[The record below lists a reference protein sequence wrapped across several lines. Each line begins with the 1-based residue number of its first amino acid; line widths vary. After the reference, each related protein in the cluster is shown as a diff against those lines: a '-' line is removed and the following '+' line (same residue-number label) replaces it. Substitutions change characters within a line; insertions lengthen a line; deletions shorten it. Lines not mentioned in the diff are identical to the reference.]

1 MPQSVDRLLKELT
14 LEEKASLCSGK
25 DFWTT
30 KAVDRLGL
38 RSWMMTDG
46 PHGLRKQKSGTDAGI
61 LGAVP
66 STCFPSGAGLASTWN
81 RDLIEEVG
89 RALGREAKA
98 EQVGVLLGPAV
109 NIKRSPL
116 CGRNFEYFSEDPYLA
131 GQMAKH
137 HILGVQSQGIGTSL
151 KHFAANNQEKDRM
164 TIDAI
169 VDERTLR
176 EIYLPAF
183 ETAVKEAQPWT
194 VMCSYNR
201 INGTYASQ
209 NRWLLTE
216 VLKEEWGHTGLVV
229 TDWGAADDRPSGIAA
244 GNELEMPGNGGIT
257 DADIVKAVKSK
268 KLSMVDLDKAVRR
281 ILELTLRVQENL
293 DAQAQVDFDVHHA
306 LARKAAAEGTVLLKN
321 EGNLL
326 PLKAK
331 KVAFVG
337 AFARTPRYQGGGSSH
352 ITPTR
357 MDDAVEETRKALP
370 GADIGYAAGYSPKGE
385 AVDPALVEEATTLAA
400 QAEVAVVFLG
410 LTDPLESE
418 GYDRR
423 HLGVP
428 ANHTHLL
435 DAVLAVQKNVVVVLS
450 NGSPIE
456 MPWVNRVPAIL
467 EGYLGGQAWGGAV
480 ADLLSGR
487 TSPSGR
493 LAETFPLR
501 LQDNPSYLN
510 FPGDAKKVEY
520 REGIFVGY
528 RHYDAAGVPVL
539 FPFGHGLTYTTFAYG
554 PLTLSKPTVF
564 DDQRLT
570 VSVEVTNTGS
580 ATGSEV
586 VQLYVGDQEAS
597 VLRPVRELKG
607 FVKVALAPG
616 EKTTVTFTL
625 DKRSWAFWSVA
636 DGDWRVE
643 TGEFE
648 LTVGS
653 SSRDLR
659 SSASVT
665 VRSTSPDKTHYDQNT
680 RLGDLID
687 HPVGGMFVR
696 TVMAELRKNFG
707 EYEPGSAEQQMMD
720 NMVAEMPLRNLVR
733 FAGGKLPPVVLDVL
747 VGVLNGLQPLSALE
761 RFFPK

>member
-1 MPQSVDRLLKELT
+1 MPKSVDQLLKELT

-30 KAVDRLGL
+30 KAIERLGIP
-38 RSWMMTDG
+38 SWMMTDG
-46 PHGLRKQKSGTDAGI
+46 PHGLRKQTSGTDAGL
-61 LGAVP
+61 LGSAP
-66 STCFPSGAGLASTWN
+66 ATCFPSGVGLASTWN

-116 CGRNFEYFSEDPYLA
+116 CGRNFEYLSEDPFLA

-164 TIDAI
+164 TIDAV
-169 VDERTLR
+169 VDDRTLR

-209 NRWLLTE
+209 NRWLLTQ
-216 VLKEEWGHTGLVV
+216 VLKEEWGHQGVVV

-257 DADIVKAVKSK
+257 DADIVQAVKSK
-268 KLSMVDLDKAVRR
+268 KLAMADLDKAVRR
-281 ILELTLRVQENL
+281 ILNLTLRVQQNL
-293 DAQAQVDFDVHHA
+293 DPQAKVDVEAHHA
-306 LARKAAAEGTVLLKN
+306 LARRVAAESMVLLKN
-321 EGNLL
+321 EGSLL
-326 PLKAK
+326 PLRAR
-331 KVAFVG
+331 KVALVG
-337 AFARTPRYQGGGSSH
+337 AFARAPRYQGGGSSH
-352 ITPTR
+352 ITPTK
-357 MDDAVEETRKALP
+357 MDDAVEETQKALP
-370 GADIGYAAGYSPKGE
+370 GVDIGFAPGYSLKSPQP
-385 AVDPALVEEATTLAA
+385 DPALIAEAAALAGG
-400 QAEVAVVFLG
+400 AEVAVVFLG
-410 LTDPLESE
+410 LTDPFESE

-423 HLGVP
+423 HLGIP
-428 ANHTHLL
+428 ANHTALL
-435 DAVLAVQKNVVVVLS
+435 EAVLAVQSRVVVVLS

-456 MPWVNRVPAIL
+456 MPWEARVPAIL

-487 TSPSGR
+487 TGPSGR
-493 LAETFPLR
+493 LAETFPRR

-510 FPGDAKKVEY
+510 FPGDAKRVEY

-528 RHYDAAGVPVL
+528 RHYDAAEVDVL

-554 PLTLSKPTVF
+554 PLTVSKQTVF
-564 DDQRLT
+564 DDQKLE
-570 VSVEVTNTGS
+570 VSVEVTNTGPV
-580 ATGSEV
+580 AGSEV
-586 VQLYVGDQEAS
+586 VQLYVGDRKAS

-607 FVKVALAPG
+607 FAKVALAPG
-616 EKTTVTFTL
+616 EKKTVSFTL
-625 DKRSWAFWSVA
+625 DQRSWAFWSVA
-636 DGDWRVE
+636 EGGWRVE
-643 TGEFE
+643 TGEFD
-648 LTVGS
+648 LSVGA

-659 SSASVT
+659 SSATVT
-665 VRSTSPDKTHYDQNT
+665 VRSTAPDKTHYDQNT
-680 RLGDLID
+680 RLGDLVD
-687 HPVGGMFVR
+687 HPVGGVFVR
-696 TVMAELRKNFG
+696 TVMAQMRKNFG

>member
-1 MPQSVDRLLKELT
+1 MPKTVDQLLKELT

-30 KAVDRLGL
+30 KAVERLGIP
-38 RSWMMTDG
+38 SWMMTDG
-46 PHGLRKQKSGTDAGI
+46 PHGLRKQKAGTDAGV
-61 LGAVP
+61 LGAIP
-66 STCFPSGAGLASTWN
+66 ATCFPSGVGLASTWN

-89 RALGREAKA
+89 QALGRESKA
-98 EQVGVLLGPAV
+98 EQVGVILGPAV

-116 CGRNFEYFSEDPYLA
+116 CGRNFEYLSEDPFLA

-137 HILGVQSQGIGTSL
+137 HILGVQSQGVGTSL

-164 TIDAI
+164 TIDAV
-169 VDERTLR
+169 VDDRTLR

-216 VLKEEWGHTGLVV
+216 VLKEQWGHRGVVV
-229 TDWGAADDRPSGIAA
+229 TDWGAADDRPAGIAA

-257 DADIVKAVKSK
+257 DADIVKAVKAK
-268 KLSMVDLDKAVRR
+268 TLSMADLDKAVRR
-281 ILELTLRVQENL
+281 VLELTLKVQENL
-293 DAQAQVDFDVHHA
+293 DPQAQVDFDAHHA
-306 LARKAAAEGTVLLKN
+306 LARRVAAESMVLLKN
-321 EGNLL
+321 DANLL

-352 ITPTR
+352 ITPTK
-357 MDDAVEETRKALP
+357 MDDAVEEAQKAVP
-370 GADIGYAAGYSPKGE
+370 GVEVGFAAGYSPKSE
-385 AVDPALVEEATTLAA
+385 AVDPALVTEAVALARNA
-400 QAEVAVVFLG
+400 DVAVVFLG
-410 LTDPLESE
+410 LTDPFESE

-423 HLGVP
+423 HLGIP
-428 ANHTHLL
+428 ANHTRLL
-435 DAVLAVQKNVVVVLS
+435 DEVLAVQKNVVVVLS

-456 MPWVNRVPAIL
+456 MPWANRVPAIL

-480 ADLLSGR
+480 ADLLFGR
-487 TSPSGR
+487 ANPSGR

-528 RHYDAAGVPVL
+528 RHYDAANVEVL
-539 FPFGHGLTYTTFAYG
+539 FPFGHGLSYTTFAYG
-554 PLTLSKPTVF
+554 PLTLSKETLF
-564 DDQRLT
+564 DDQKLT
-570 VSVEVTNTGS
+570 VSVDVTNTG
-580 ATGSEV
+580 ALAGSEV
-586 VQLYVGDQEAS
+586 VQLYVGDQKAS

-607 FVKVALAPG
+607 FAKVALEPG
-616 EKTTVTFTL
+616 EKKTVSFTL
-625 DKRSWAFWSVA
+625 DKRSWAFWSV
-636 DGDWRVE
+636 DDQDWRVE
-643 TGEFE
+643 TGAFE
-648 LTVGS
+648 VSVGA
-653 SSRDLR
+653 SSRDFR
-659 SSASVT
+659 STATVT
-665 VRSTSPDKTHYDQNT
+665 VRSTAADKTRYDQNT
-680 RLGDLID
+680 RLGDLVD
-687 HPVGGMFVR
+687 HPVGGVFVR
-696 TVMAELRKNFG
+696 AVMKQLRQQFG
-707 EYEPGSAEQQMMD
+707 SYEEGSAEQQMTD

-733 FAGGKLPPVVLDVL
+733 FAGGKLPPVVLDL
-747 VGVLNGLQPLSALE
+747 LIGVLNGLQPFSVLE
-761 RFFPK
+761 RFLPK